1 MTVRDKP
8 KLSISVGNYLGGNL
22 EAATDFVLGAERL
35 GINSVWSGE
44 AWGQDAATILA
55 YLAARTE
62 RIKLGTGI
70 FQISARA
77 PSMTAMTALSLNAL
91 SEGRFLL
98 GLGVSGPQVVE
109 GLHGQPFKAP
119 LTRLKETIEI
129 CDLAFAGGKLCYNG
143 KAHTLPLPKG
153 AGKAIRLGHK
163 PVQIPIYLATLGPNA
178 LVYTGERADG
188 WLGTS
193 FSPDHADA
201 HFAYIKEGAQ
211 KAGRA
216 LSDIDIGVA
225 IRVEIGDDVP
235 AMIERRRQG
244 VAFNM
249 GGMGSATTNFY
260 NNAFQ
265 RAGYQEDAETIRSL
279 WVSGKHA
286 EAAQRVPD
294 EMVTEFQA
302 IGTRGMVRA
311 RLQKYKDVGVN
322 TFRLGLDSAPIG
334 KARLDLL
341 ENIVD
346 LVASLD

>member
-129 CDLAFAGGKLCYNG
+129 CDLAFAGGNF
-143 KAHTLPLPKG
+143 
-153 AGKAIRLGHK
+153 AIMVR
-163 PVQIPIYLATLGPNA
+163 
-178 LVYTGERADG
+178 R
-188 WLGTS
+188 
-193 FSPDHADA
+193 
-201 HFAYIKEGAQ
+201 
-211 KAGRA
+211 
-216 LSDIDIGVA
+216 
-225 IRVEIGDDVP
+225 IRCHCRTVP
-235 AMIERRRQG
+235 AKLFGWVINRCK
-244 VAFNM
+244 
-249 GGMGSATTNFY
+249 
-260 NNAFQ
+260 
-265 RAGYQEDAETIRSL
+265 YQYI
-279 WVSGKHA
+279 
-286 EAAQRVPD
+286 
-294 EMVTEFQA
+294 
-302 IGTRGMVRA
+302 
-311 RLQKYKDVGVN
+311 
-322 TFRLGLDSAPIG
+322 
-334 KARLDLL
+334 
-341 ENIVD
+341 
-346 LVASLD
+346 